1 MTNAL
6 MVPALTF
13 GCDPEF
19 FLEEN
24 GKIVGAEKLI
34 DIENG
39 ITLPCASYSRIIVDG
54 VQAEL
59 NPTSSYCREI
69 LAGNIQRCLSQ
80 IKTEIATKR
89 PNMKANFST
98 TVEVNPEEMDT
109 LDPKSRMFGC
119 APSFSVVKEKK
130 PEIDGSTYPFR
141 SAGGHIHLGARHNDP
156 KILKTLQEYRPMVNV
171 LDILVGNTCVLI
183 DRAEGSKKR
192 REVYGRAGEYRTPS
206 YGLEYRSLS
215 NFWLRA
221 YPLMSFVMSLSRLAV
236 AVRTN
241 STVLHSYERQLL
253 RRVSITDIR
262 KAINDN
268 DYDLALKN
276 FERIKPWL
284 MKISMSNSP
293 LYAGNMAD
301 FEYFVSKGMDYWF
314 QDDPITHW
322 TANRKWGWEN
332 FLMYTVQ
339 PERLATQKAKNEEE
353 PF

>member
-1 MTNAL
+1 MTNNLAT
-6 MVPALTF
+6 PALTF

-34 DIENG
+34 DIDKG
-39 ITLPCASYSRIIVDG
+39 ASVAFGSQIIVDG

-59 NPTSSYCREI
+59 NPASSYCREI
-69 LAGNIQRCLSQ
+69 LAGHIQRCLSEVRN
-80 IKTEIATKR
+80 IIAAKR

-98 TVEVNPEEMDT
+98 TVEVNPEEMDS

-119 APSFSVVKEKK
+119 APSFSVAKEKK

-141 SAGGHIHLGARHNDP
+141 SAGGHIHLGAREGNAQA
-156 KILKTLQEYRPMVNV
+156 LKALREYRPMVNL

-262 KAINDN
+262 RAINEN
-268 DYDLALKN
+268 DYDLALRN
-276 FERIKPWL
+276 FEKIKPWL
-284 MKISMSNSP
+284 MKINMPNSP
-293 LYAGNMAD
+293 LSAHNMAD
-301 FEYFVSKGMDYWF
+301 FEYFVSKGIDHWF
-314 QDDPITHW
+314 KDDPITHW
-322 TANRKWGWEN
+322 TTKRRYGWEN
-332 FLMYTVQ
+332 FLFYVVQ
-339 PERLATQKAKNEEE
+339 AERIEHERAEKIKPATT
-353 PF
+353 